1 MKSSRGQQQQDVD
14 QLEEAE
20 QSLIEHIRTAGI
32 KKTREYQL
40 IDEIISLRKRRRQ
53 VFSLIIKDNEN
64 NSVLYKEEKE
74 KLKDQLNRLKQRII
88 DVNNELEKKDMII
101 KNIQKEFKMKLEDVH
116 LKYRDMVKQEVK
128 RVRESYDKKLITLE
142 EKIEKIQ
149 EKSTRSDE
157 VNEEEQMRKIQ
168 LVLDENNQRQ
178 QEKYSTS
185 MQRFVILLVILRVMI
200 VVYDMLSLNVSIYDV
215 SARLHHAA
223 HHFDPH
229 YVTNFI

>member
-1 MKSSRGQQQQDVD
+1 MKSSRRQQQDVD

-74 KLKDQLNRLKQRII
+74 KLKDQLNRLKQRVI
-88 DVNNELEKKDMII
+88 DVNNESEKKDMII
-101 KNIQKEFKMKLEDVH
+101 NNIQKEFKMKLEDVH

-157 VNEEEQMRKIQ
+157 VNEEEQMRKIR

-178 QEKYSTS
+178 QEKYSAS

-200 VVYDMLSLNVSIYDV
+200 VVYDMNVSIYDV
-215 SARLHHAA
+215 SVRLHHAA